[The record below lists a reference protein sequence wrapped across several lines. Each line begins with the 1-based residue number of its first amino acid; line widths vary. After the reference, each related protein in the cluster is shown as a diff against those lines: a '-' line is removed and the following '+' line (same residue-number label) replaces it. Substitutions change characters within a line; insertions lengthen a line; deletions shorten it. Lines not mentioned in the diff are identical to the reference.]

1 MIAEAALKTQRIG
14 VFGGAFDPPHNAHLA
29 LARAALAQFEL
40 DALHVV
46 PTGQAWHK
54 ARSLSAPE
62 HRLAMAKLAFENL
75 PRVVVDGREL
85 RRTGPTFTIDT
96 LQALH
101 AENPQAQLYLVIG
114 ADQFADF
121 GHWHRWQ
128 EILQI
133 AIICIAGRAL
143 STGIKA
149 EFDAQSDKFEA
160 SNPRF
165 LTLDLP
171 LMPVSATRIRK
182 LIASGGAAAAEI
194 AQLLPEPVARYISL
208 HQLYRS
214 A

>member
-1 MIAEAALKTQRIG
+1 MTARRIG
-14 VFGGAFDPPHNAHLA
+14 VFGGAFDPPHNAHVA
-29 LARAALAQFEL
+29 LATAALAQFEL
-40 DALHVV
+40 DALHIV

-54 ARSLSAPE
+54 ARTLSAPE
-62 HRLAMAKLAFENL
+62 HRLAMARLAFENL
-75 PRVVVDGREL
+75 PRVVVDDREL
-85 RRTGPTFTIDT
+85 RRVGPTFTIDT
-96 LQALH
+96 LQALQ

-121 GHWHRWQ
+121 GKWHRWQ
-128 EILQI
+128 EILQF

-143 STGIKA
+143 GTGVKA
-149 EFDAQSDKFEA
+149 EFDAKSDKLA
-160 SNPRF
+160 ANNPRF

-171 LMPVSATRIRK
+171 MMPVSATRIRE

-194 AQLLPEPVARYISL
+194 AEQLPKPVARYISL